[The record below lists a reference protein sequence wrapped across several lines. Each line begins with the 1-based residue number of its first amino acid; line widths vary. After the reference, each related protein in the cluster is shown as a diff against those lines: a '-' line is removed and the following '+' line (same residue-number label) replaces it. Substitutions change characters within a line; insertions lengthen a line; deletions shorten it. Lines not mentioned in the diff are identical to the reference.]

1 MKKENTGVKENDS
14 ALTIRRAEHTA
25 AALLSALCILPVL
38 ISFFDVYLGF
48 RGDFTEKELESI
60 HSGVHYYPQSIHA
73 YYLCFCILGSVILL
87 YVIISAILSYRR
99 VFSRDTVKNNPWF
112 FLLLMLLLWSVVCAL
127 LSDDFI
133 FSFIGEKYLHDGLSS
148 YFIYAGVFVCAS
160 MIRRERARMILLRV
174 YCTVVVYLSL
184 IMIVQQA
191 VHGKIDYAFPSF
203 RAVVFNQFNHFGY
216 ILCMSVAACAGLY
229 LYDKT
234 AGKVLKAVYICGFC
248 FETYAL
254 LVNDTFGSY
263 LAALIALPVIILFWY
278 LHGNKLSVRV
288 FLPLI
293 LFIVISAA
301 SFCGMLPL
309 AQGLETNVDVLGTD
323 VQNIAVGSEEADH
336 AGTGRYIL
344 WKDTVQRIKEH
355 PVFGVGPEGLVGDNA
370 ITNIDSPHNEYLQ
383 IAAFLGIPGLLL
395 YLAALFTLAA
405 HHLKN
410 IKKLDPMV
418 LAVAGVTVTYLISA
432 CFGNPVF
439 NTYPYFWMLLGL
451 TTATNESEYPVVSLI
466 DTDLEALLQKPT
478 AKRIAV
484 LLTTAVVIMAGL
496 ALLYIHQ
503 EKKIET
509 QHEITDLQT
518 MRSAESIAKV
528 RLKNNP
534 EKAEGSYWL
543 ATDDLSFVLVRDS
556 KPAPDAYGT
565 GKKMT
570 GGGFDVFKK
579 DTGLDYDYD
588 EGLNYTD
595 KVIRVTID
603 PDAAEEEQIRL
614 EWIESK
620 Q

>member
-1 MKKENTGVKENDS
+1 MGL
-14 ALTIRRAEHTA
+14 ALN
-25 AALLSALCILPVL
+25 
-38 ISFFDVYLGF
+38 
-48 RGDFTEKELESI
+48 
-60 HSGVHYYPQSIHA
+60 
-73 YYLCFCILGSVILL
+73 
-87 YVIISAILSYRR
+87 R
-99 VFSRDTVKNNPWF
+99 VFSRQLAKENSWIYILAVLF
-112 FLLLMLLLWSVVCAL
+112 VWSSVCSIV
-127 LSDDFI
+127 SDS
-133 FSFIGEKYLHDGLSS
+133 FSNAFTGGEYLHDGLSS

-160 MIRRERARMILLRV
+160 MIRRERARTILLRV

-184 IMIVQQA
+184 IMVVQQS
-191 VHGKIDYAFPSF
+191 VHGNIDYSFPSF

-216 ILCMSVAACAGLY
+216 ILCMAVAAFSGLY

-234 AGKVLKAVYICGFC
+234 AGKGLKSVYVCGFC

-254 LVNDTFGSY
+254 LVNDTFGAY

-278 LHGNKLSVRV
+278 LHGNKLSFKV

-293 LFIVISAA
+293 LFLIISIA
-301 SFCGMLPL
+301 SIAGVLPL
-309 AQGLETNVDVLGTD
+309 AHGLGTNVDVLGTD
-323 VQNIAVGSEEADH
+323 VQNIAVGSEEAEH
-336 AGTGRYIL
+336 AGTGRYTL
-344 WKDTVQRIKEH
+344 WKDTIQRIKEH
-355 PVFGVGPEGLVGDNA
+355 PVFGVGPEGLVDDNA
-370 ITNIDSPHNEYLQ
+370 ITNNDSPHNEYLQ

-410 IKKLDPMV
+410 INKLDPMV
-418 LAVAGVTVTYLISA
+418 LAVSGVTVTYLISA

-439 NTYPYFWMLLGL
+439 NTYPYFWMFLGL
-451 TTATNESEYPVVSLI
+451 TTATNESVYPVVSLV
-466 DTDLEALLQKPT
+466 DTDLDELRQKPST
-478 AKRIAV
+478 KRIAV
-484 LLTTAVVIMAGL
+484 LLAIAIVIMAGL
-496 ALLYIHQ
+496 AVFYIHQ

-518 MRSAESIAKV
+518 MRSAESMAKLQ
-528 RLKNNP
+528 LKNDP

-543 ATDDLSFVLVRDS
+543 ATDDLSFILVRDS

-565 GKKMT
+565 GKNMT
-570 GGGFDVFKK
+570 GGGLDVFKK

-603 PDAAEEEQIRL
+603 PDAAEEDRIRL
-614 EWIESK
+614 EWIEAK